1 MKHSVRMFFAGYVK
15 IVCIP
20 NPFYAHKLVDFYTG
34 TAVDFLALIRSQNDI
49 IAPAIRSKDALCC
62 S

>member
-1 MKHSVRMFFAGYVK
+1 MFFAGYVK